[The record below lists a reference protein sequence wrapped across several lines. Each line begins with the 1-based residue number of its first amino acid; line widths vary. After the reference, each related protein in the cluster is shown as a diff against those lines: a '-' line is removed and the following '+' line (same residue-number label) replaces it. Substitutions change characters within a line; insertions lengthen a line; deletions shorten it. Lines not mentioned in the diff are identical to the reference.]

1 MSGPIGSEYP
11 GNFIASAMACVFAFI
26 SIRSARSAYKRRL
39 ETARPQNWEADVGVS
54 IITLLAFAF
63 ALYAVWV
70 HR

>member
-11 GNFIASAMACVFAFI
+11 GNFITSVLACFFAFI
-26 SIRSARSAYKRRL
+26 SIRSALSAYKRRL
-39 ETARPQNWEADVGVS
+39 ETERPQNWEADVGVS